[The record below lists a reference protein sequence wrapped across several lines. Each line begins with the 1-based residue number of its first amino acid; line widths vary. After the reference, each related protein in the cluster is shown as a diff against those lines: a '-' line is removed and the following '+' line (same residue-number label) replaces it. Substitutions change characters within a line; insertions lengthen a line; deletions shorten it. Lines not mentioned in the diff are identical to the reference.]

1 MLFPILE
8 SRTEI
13 LILDFSEFKDLL
25 HSYSPS
31 KLALFQEDYALKH
44 SMLGKVAVERLAE
57 QEKANKQLSQKSKE
71 LKRSFA
77 LAQSANIELEKK
89 VAELADALKTSQ
101 DEKKIAEA
109 ALEQSKKEMEKVRKA
124 HEDDLSLIENLREKH
139 ERATKIAEDLHTN
152 NASLAKSLSAKDRK
166 IMDLEKALA
175 EQDAASEKNTF
186 EILEKLKLLYEEYK
200 KSLNEFG
207 VRPAPLPDNIGIPEF
222 MDWME
227 TEFKALSEVISGAS
241 DFAAA
246 FSVESILT
254 ILHDFDWGDLEKF
267 RDKISRFPSAT
278 STSILRANADVQ
290 AIKNKFA
297 REFWLTSGKETVK
310 VIARAK
316 LAEVNFYTIS
326 SLVSAIDVSVSRIPF
341 TLLFFL
347 SQLNEEE
354 NRENIAVS
362 PEGSASGKDSSDS
375 GEGGSG
381 GSSSSDEGSD
391 DGQASGR
398 DDGSPKVDVTN

>member
-1 MLFPILE
+1 LN
-8 SRTEI
+8 
-13 LILDFSEFKDLL
+13 LDFSEFKDLI

-31 KLALFQEDYALKH
+31 KLARFQEDYALKH
-44 SMLGKVAVERLAE
+44 FMLGKVAVERLAE
-57 QEKANKQLSQKSKE
+57 QEKVNKKLSQKSKE

-89 VAELADALKTSQ
+89 VAKLADALKTSQ

-109 ALEQSKKEMEKVRKA
+109 ALEQSKKELEKVQKA

-139 ERATKIAEDLHTN
+139 ERATKVAEDLRIN

-166 IMDLEKALA
+166 ILDIEKALA
-175 EQDAASEKNTF
+175 EQDAALKKNTS
-186 EILEKLKLLYEEYK
+186 ETLEKLKLLYKEYK

-207 VRPAPLPDNIGIPEF
+207 VRPAPLPDNIEILEF

-246 FSVESILT
+246 FSVESILK
-254 ILHDFDWGDLEKF
+254 ILQDFDCADLEKF

-316 LAEVNFYTIS
+316 LAEVNFCTIS
-326 SLVSAIDVSVSRIPF
+326 SLAPAIDVSVSRVFF
-341 TLLFFL
+341 TFSFFP

-354 NRENIAVS
+354 NRENIAAS
-362 PEGSASGKDSSDS
+362 PEGSTSGDDSSDS
-375 GEGGSG
+375 GEGDSGG
-381 GSSSSDEGSD
+381 GSSNSSDEGSN
-391 DGQASGR
+391 DGQAFGR
-398 DDGSPKVDVTN
+398 DDSSPKVDVMN